1 MCAHVGN
8 LTEMKQLES
17 NLYADVDEEEV
28 LNTVDE
34 SKKQDNTE
42 LSEDQQLNKESET
55 VCSSK
60 GQDNSSTKA
69 GSSKQPKGKSRKT
82 GSSKDTTKKRPK
94 SSGRKVGIC
103 YIHLYTGN
111 NIACVNGTCLLTV
124 LHMKSCFLNR
134 ILLLRR
140 GNR

>member
-1 MCAHVGN
+1 MCCAHVGN

-42 LSEDQQLNKESET
+42 LSEGQQLNKESET

-60 GQDNSSTKA
+60 GQENSVHESRLQQATQ
-69 GSSKQPKGKSRKT
+69 GQVPK
-82 GSSKDTTKKRPK
+82 DW
-94 SSGRKVGIC
+94 
-103 YIHLYTGN
+103 
-111 NIACVNGTCLLTV
+111 
-124 LHMKSCFLNR
+124 F
-134 ILLLRR
+134 
-140 GNR
+140 